1 MAYMQFKGLPATR
14 VSFEN
19 HADIAFSNDLFI
31 QRFIHELIDS
41 ATILTRLTALTVQ
54 NVRDWEDYYLEFEHL
69 CTMIELHNSYYSK
82 QIREE
87 INYYLY
93 SVHEAI
99 DDIEN
104 TEMLLAIYMAL
115 KGFSKN
121 EKVVYKRPSDPD
133 EYSTSLSRFFA

>member
-19 HADIAFSNDLFI
+19 HTDIAFSSNIFI

-41 ATILTRLTALTVQ
+41 ETILTRLTALTVQ
-54 NVRDWEDYYLEFEHL
+54 NVRDWEDCYLEFEHL
-69 CTMIELHNSYYSK
+69 CTMIELHNSYYSQ

-93 SVHEAI
+93 SVRQ
-99 DDIEN
+99 
-104 TEMLLAIYMAL
+104 LL
-115 KGFSKN
+115 
-121 EKVVYKRPSDPD
+121 R
-133 EYSTSLSRFFA
+133 